1 MTTTHTGF
9 EQRLTRLKA
18 DMVEQGR
25 RVQAQ
30 VERAIEAV
38 FERDPRKAAMV
49 IAADE
54 QIDAIDV
61 AIEKAA
67 VRILMDATRE
77 GAAIGAEQ
85 LRLIL
90 TVVKVNNEV
99 ERIADGAVS
108 IAEQAETFVRLKA
121 SPPETF
127 RVMANSVVGILEATD
142 DAFDR
147 MDTHLARTV
156 LASDDAVLSFKKILL
171 REETERLAAGSEPV
185 DVGFALLTMAS
196 DLERMADHCTNIAEQ
211 VIYVTTGAIVRHAGG
226 KWTDADSSP

>member
-9 EQRLTRLKA
+9 DQRLTRLKA

-38 FERDPRKAAMV
+38 FERDQTKAKQVVGSDA
-49 IAADE
+49 

-67 VRILMDATRE
+67 VRILADATRS
-77 GAAIGAEQ
+77 GAAIGPEQ

-90 TVVKVNNEV
+90 TIVKVNNEV

-108 IAEQAETFVRLKA
+108 IAEQTETFARLNA

-127 RVMANSVVGILEATD
+127 RVMANSVIGILEATD

-171 REETERLAAGSEPV
+171 RETTERIAAGSEPV
-185 DVGFALLTMAS
+185 DVGFALLMMAT

>member
-1 MTTTHTGF
+1 MTTTQTGF

-25 RVQAQ
+25 RVQTQ
-30 VERAIEAV
+30 VERAIDSV
-38 FERDPRKAAMV
+38 FERDMAKAALV
-49 IAADE
+49 VAADA

-61 AIEKAA
+61 AIEQAA
-67 VRILMDATRE
+67 VRILADATSS
-77 GAAIGAEQ
+77 GAAIAPEQ

-108 IAEQAETFVRLKA
+108 IAEQTETFARLNA

-127 RVMANSVVGILEATD
+127 RVMANSVIGILEATD

-147 MDTHLARTV
+147 LDTHLARTV

-171 REETERLAAGSEPV
+171 REETERLASGDEPV
-185 DVGFALLTMAS
+185 NVGFALLTMAS
-196 DLERMADHCTNIAEQ
+196 DLERMADHCSNIAEQ
-211 VIYVTTGAIVRHAGG
+211 VIYVTTGAIVRHSGG
-226 KWTDADSSP
+226 KWTDAGSSP